1 MSREPNEESKY
12 PWDEI
17 SPEEE
22 AQVQAW
28 IDVCRES
35 ILSLIQSRGES
46 FRKTSS
52 RAGYSSAYLTRIKN
66 GGRKLTLK
74 TILRVLASFRMPLE
88 IFLRRV
94 AELSPQENAGE
105 NDGSLL
111 GSPADL
117 LCEWREA
124 KPEPPEAFLD
134 VVKTWSGQVAQR
146 ELSAAPLEISVRP
159 AVMVLEEQ
167 RTRDWRSA
175 KAQLEVMA
183 LFDLQPLFEQS
194 RLSRAAVADLAVLLA
209 AWSATQ
215 RVAGL
220 RGHAITGLSAALRLA
235 HRSQDIW
242 AQGFCLQK
250 AAYLA
255 HDLGRDVEALAF
267 IRLAALC
274 FSEVGDADDHARVTV
289 DRGYF
294 AYYCGRFDEA
304 ERLFHSGLARL
315 GPKLRKFRLT
325 AYQGL
330 SAIERK
336 RGRLAEA
343 IIFLENAAGMCD
355 GRSLDLGHIRWTQAR
370 MYRKTDTP
378 ELSIGASQEALA
390 IFGEKGQAGDVALVA
405 LDLAEWYAASGE
417 KRGLLL
423 LAEDIAKWV
432 PNLTENAV
440 VRIAFE
446 NFLASLRLGQVTPK
460 AIHQTRLALG
470 KAGIANHEA

>member
-1 MSREPNEESKY
+1 MSGQPNEELKY

-22 AQVQAW
+22 AQVAAW
-28 IDVCRES
+28 TDICREA
-35 ILSLIQSRGES
+35 ILSLIQARGES

-52 RAGYSSAYLTRIKN
+52 RAGYSSAYLTRIKT

-88 IFLRRV
+88 IYLRRV
-94 AELSPQENAGE
+94 AELGPQDNAGE

-117 LCEWREA
+117 LCEWREPR
-124 KPEPPEAFLD
+124 PEPPEAFLEK
-134 VVKTWSGQVAQR
+134 VESWAKKAVLA
-146 ELSAAPLEISVRP
+146 ELSAAPIEVSVRP
-159 AVMVLEEQ
+159 AVLVLEEQ

-183 LFDLQPLFEQS
+183 QFDLQPLFEQA
-194 RLSRAAVADLAVLLA
+194 RLSRGAVADLAVLLA

-220 RGHAITGLSAALRLA
+220 RGHAITGLSCALRLA
-235 HRSQDIW
+235 HRSQDVW

-255 HDLGRDVEALAF
+255 HDLGRDIEALSF
-267 IRLAALC
+267 IRMAALC
-274 FSEVGDADDHARVTV
+274 FSEDGDADDQARVTV

-294 AYYCGRFDEA
+294 AYYCGRYDEA
-304 ERLFHSGLARL
+304 DRLFRSGLARL
-315 GPKLRKFRLT
+315 GSRLRKFRLT

-336 RGRLAEA
+336 RGRLSEA
-343 IIFLENAAGMCD
+343 IVFLENAAGMCD

-370 MYRKTDTP
+370 IYRKTDTP

-390 IFGEKGQAGDVALVA
+390 IFSEKGQAGDVALVA

-423 LAEDIAKWV
+423 LAEDLAKWV
-432 PNLTENAV
+432 SLTWQ
-440 VRIAFE
+440 IT
-446 NFLASLRLGQVTPK
+446 Q
-460 AIHQTRLALG
+460 
-470 KAGIANHEA
+470 